1 MVSGSRSNR
10 FNRCSGYGNND
21 HHQIY
26 LREAPKGAFLQ
37 VKMRLINEYTP
48 PTPEDLERL
57 KSDLGFTG
65 TQMADLAG
73 VASNSQW
80 RKYTGGAEP
89 RAMSPHILFFMAA
102 QLVLSEDELNNIL
115 EKMHEIGARI
125 S

>member
-1 MVSGSRSNR
+1 
-10 FNRCSGYGNND
+10 
-21 HHQIY
+21 
-26 LREAPKGAFLQ
+26 
-37 VKMRLINEYTP
+37 MRLINEYTS
-48 PTPEDLERL
+48 PTPEDLELL

-89 RAMSPHILFFMAA
+89 RAMSPHILFFIAA
-102 QLVLSEDELNNIL
+102 QLVLSEGELNNIL